1 MSSHL
6 QKINKQIKTAIVTL
20 VGNYNYGN
28 VLQMYALQTTLQR
41 LGHEVTIIN
50 RQANFPPLNLFF
62 LRILSVIKCAYRIY
76 IRRDKDCV
84 ICSPLSGYYQTKV
97 DYKNIKIFKDKYLKM
112 SKSIRS
118 CKELERHARRN
129 RYDCYVVGSDQ
140 VWRENYTPNITD
152 YFLKFLPHN
161 NTALKITYAASFGK
175 EKEFISPAHL
185 SECIELAKRFDRIS
199 VREEGGVKI
208 MSEVFNLPAKHVLD
222 PTLLLQASDY
232 RILIADNLRE
242 QPEKGLV
249 TYILDTTPEKQE
261 SIRNLANK
269 LQIPYT
275 PIPYSLE
282 ELQPTLKVY
291 SVYDWLYSIDNAQ
304 YVITDSFHGTVFC
317 ILFHK
322 PFICIGNEGRG
333 SSRFTSL
340 LKIFHLEDRLVSSL
354 EDFTDT
360 PINWEE
366 VDAILATKRAEAME
380 FLTTALNQG

>member
-1 MSSHL
+1 M
-6 QKINKQIKTAIVTL
+6 KIAIVTL
-20 VGNYNYGN
+20 VGNHNYGN

-50 RQANFPPLNLFF
+50 RQANYPPLRLFF

-76 IRRDKDCV
+76 IRRDKGCV

-97 DYKNIKIFKDKYLKM
+97 DYKNIKKFSDKYLKR
-112 SKSIRS
+112 SAAIRS
-118 CKELERHARRN
+118 NKALERHARKSK
-129 RYDCYVVGSDQ
+129 YECYIVGSDQ
-140 VWRENYTPNITD
+140 VWRELYTTDITD
-152 YFLKFLPHN
+152 SFLKFLPKDC
-161 NTALKITYAASFGK
+161 TALKVAYAASFGQDTD
-175 EKEFISPAHL
+175 FISPEHL
-185 SECIELAKRFDRIS
+185 DECIELAKRFDKIS
-199 VREEGGVKI
+199 VREESGVTV

-222 PTLLLQASDY
+222 PTLLLDAESY
-232 RILIADNLRE
+232 KKLITENPHKQDT
-242 QPEKGLV
+242 KGLV
-249 TYILDTTPEKQE
+249 TYILDSTTEKQE
-261 SIRNLANK
+261 AIRNFANR
-269 LQIPYT
+269 LNLLYT

-333 SSRFTSL
+333 TSRFTSL

-380 FLTTALNQG
+380 FLTTALNPMG